1 MARGYDFLI
10 IGGGIVGFSIGNE
23 ILKREPNSSVVIAEK
38 EAETGSH
45 ASGRNSGVLHAG
57 FYYSPDS
64 LKARFCLEGNY
75 ELRKIISSACLPLNE
90 CGKVVVAKDESDLP
104 RLLNLFERGIKNGS
118 KIELL
123 DAKELPKFEPLAKT
137 YKQFLWSPKTA
148 VSDPLLVNNRIR
160 EIFQSAGG
168 QVISNALVSFQSDNQ
183 VAVNGAPVNAERIIN
198 AAGSNA
204 IHLAHSI
211 GIGKDYAQLPV
222 IGLYKIADSREIP
235 LRTLIYP
242 VPNPQNPF
250 LGVHFTLTVSGEVKI
265 GPTAIPIIG
274 REQYSLLNL
283 PDLSDIS
290 ESTKAVFSMFKNS
303 PTNLFRLAR
312 TELPKISSSVLVREG
327 INLVPTLNPE
337 IKWKKK
343 RPGIRAQLVD
353 LKTGNFEMDFIVR
366 QRGNTTHILNAVSP
380 GWTSAIPFAKWIV
393 DKHLS

>member
-1 MARGYDFLI
+1 MSRGYDFLI

-23 ILKREPNSSVVIAEK
+23 ILKREPKSSVLIAEK

-75 ELRKIISSACLPLNE
+75 ELRKIIESASLPLNE

-137 YKQFLWSPKTA
+137 HKQFLWSPKTA

-160 EIFQSAGG
+160 ELFQTAGG
-168 QVISNALVSFQSDNQ
+168 RVVSNALVKFKSDNQ
-183 VAVNGAPVNAERIIN
+183 VLINGKPVEAGRIIN
-198 AAGSNA
+198 SAGANA

-211 GIGKDYAQLPV
+211 GIGQDYAQLPV
-222 IGLYKIADSREIP
+222 IGLYKITENKELP

-242 VPNPQNPF
+242 VPNPENPF

-265 GPTAIPIIG
+265 GPTAIPILG
-274 REQYSLLNL
+274 REQYTLLDL
-283 PDLSDIS
+283 PNFADIS
-290 ESTKAVFSMFKNS
+290 ESTKAIVSMLKSS
-303 PTNLFRLAR
+303 PANLFRLAR

-327 INLVPTLNPE
+327 IELVPSLNSK

-393 DKHLS
+393 DKYLS

>member
-1 MARGYDFLI
+1 MKKGYDFLI

-23 ILKREPNSSVVIAEK
+23 ILKREPKSSVLIAEK

-64 LKARFCLEGNY
+64 LKAKFCFEGNY
-75 ELRKIISSACLPLNE
+75 ELRKIINSASIPLNE
-90 CGKVVVAKDESDLP
+90 CGKVVVAKDERDLP
-104 RLLNLFERGIKNGS
+104 RLQDLYERGIKNGS

-123 DAKELPKFEPLAKT
+123 DAKELPNFEPLAKT

-148 VSDPLLVNNRIR
+148 VSEPLLVNNRIR
-160 EIFQSAGG
+160 EIFQAAGG
-168 QVISNALVSFQSDNQ
+168 QVTSNAVVSFKSDSQ
-183 VAVNGAPVNAERIIN
+183 VAINGIPIKAVRIIN
-198 AAGSNA
+198 AAGANA

-211 GIGKDYAQLPV
+211 GVGQDYAQLPV
-222 IGLYKIADSREIP
+222 IGLYKITDNKSLP

-265 GPTAIPIIG
+265 GPTAIPILG
-274 REQYSLLNL
+274 REQYTLLDFPNF
-283 PDLSDIS
+283 SDVS
-290 ESTKAVFSMFKNS
+290 ESAKAVLSMLKSS
-303 PTNLFRLAR
+303 PANLFRLAR

-327 INLVPTLNPE
+327 IELVPTLNPE

-343 RPGIRAQLVD
+343 KPGIRAQLVD
-353 LKTGNFEMDFIVR
+353 LRTGKFEMDFVVE
-366 QRGNTTHILNAVSP
+366 QSGNTTHVLNAVSP
-380 GWTSAIPFAKWIV
+380 GWTSAIPFSKWV
-393 DKHLS
+393 VNKYLS